1 MAKKKKEQE
10 CPPLPAWMTTF
21 SDLMSLLLTF
31 FVLLFSMSS
40 ISREKFLKFLQT
52 LETMWGINIVKETKP
67 PSSVESG
74 IEPPVKLYPKPERWS
89 DVENA
94 AGKAKEAFQKAGIPV
109 EEIKRAKE
117 IVLRIPADYLFD
129 EGSYI
134 PNPKYLPLLKKV
146 EKILLRLKAPIRIEG
161 HTDSKPIYR
170 YPLIVDNWD
179 LSLLRALTVAKYF
192 IDWGFPEDKISI
204 AGYADT
210 EPVAPNRTPE
220 GRAKNRRIDIVIFV
234 GAENYD

>member
-1 MAKKKKEQE
+1 MAKKKKEE
-10 CPPLPAWMTTF
+10 CPPLPMWMTTF

-52 LETMWGINIVKETKP
+52 LEFMWGINIVKETKP
-67 PSSVESG
+67 PSEVQTS
-74 IEPPVKLYPKPERWS
+74 IEPPIKMYPRSEKWS

-94 AGKAKEAFQKAGIPV
+94 AGEAKEAFQKAGIPV
-109 EEIKRAKE
+109 KDIKKAKE
-117 IVLRIPADYLFD
+117 LVLRIPADYLFA
-129 EGSYI
+129 EGSYV
-134 PNPKYLPLLKKV
+134 PNPKYIPLLKKV
-146 EKILLRLKAPIRIEG
+146 CKILTRLGAPIRIEG
-161 HTDSKPIYR
+161 HTDSKPIYK

-179 LSLLRALTVAKYF
+179 LSLLRAIYITKLF
-192 IDWGFPEDKISI
+192 IKWGFPEDKIST

-210 EPVAPNRTPE
+210 EPIAPNTTPE

-234 GAENYD
+234 GAEKI